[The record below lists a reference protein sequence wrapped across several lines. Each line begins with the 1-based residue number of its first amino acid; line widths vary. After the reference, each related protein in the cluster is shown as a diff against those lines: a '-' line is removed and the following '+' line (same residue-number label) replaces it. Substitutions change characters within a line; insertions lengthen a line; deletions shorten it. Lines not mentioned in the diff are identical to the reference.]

1 MAKWLNRKAKESK
14 ADAAGVPAPGAAVPP
29 APSVEAPSPDGMTVE
44 EQAPPQ
50 EPAEPDPGIIGIAPP
65 GQTVASVRPVDAIA
79 GSPPAFATSD
89 DMPSAA
95 PEKPILPRLY
105 IEFAEWWPI
114 LSQPSDYAEE
124 AAFYTK
130 LIEESCSAH
139 PSTVLE
145 LGSGGGSN
153 ASHMKARFRLTL
165 VDLSPGMIAVSS
177 RLNPE
182 CEHIQGDMRDIRLN
196 LEYDSVFVHDA
207 VSYISS
213 LEDLAR
219 VAATAFVHCRP
230 GGAALFCPDFTRETF
245 RQQVSTGGRDADGR
259 SLRYIEW
266 TRDPDPAD
274 STYTVDFAYML
285 LDRDGPVRVEPDSHV
300 MGLFSRE
307 EWLRI
312 LSEAGFEAKVVPFL
326 LSEAGSGDCGVV
338 VGLRPLPPLVPPPPP
353 PDPEPQV
360 SHDEPDAP
368 DGGHGDPADPFSIL
382 SQPTSIDWG
391 DQE

>member
-1 MAKWLNRKAKESK
+1 MAKWLNRKSKESK
-14 ADAAGVPAPGAAVPP
+14 ADAAEAPAPGAAAPP
-29 APSVEAPSPDGMTVE
+29 EPSVEAPLPAGMGIE
-44 EQAPPQ
+44 GQAPPQ
-50 EPAEPDPGIIGIAPP
+50 ETAEPGPGITEAAPP
-65 GQTVASVRPVDAIA
+65 GQTVEPVRPVDAIA
-79 GSPPAFATSD
+79 GSPPAVAPSA

-95 PEKPILPRLY
+95 PEKPILPRLFV
-105 IEFAEWWPI
+105 EFAEWWPI

-124 AAFYTK
+124 AAFYAK
-130 LIEESCSAH
+130 LIEGSCSAN
-139 PSTVLE
+139 PSVVLE

-207 VSYISS
+207 VSYMSS

-245 RQQVSTGGRDADGR
+245 RQRVSTGGHDADGR

-274 STYTVDFAYML
+274 STYTVDFAYMM
-285 LDRDGPVRVEPDSHV
+285 LDGDGPPRVEPDSHL
-300 MGLFSRE
+300 MGLFSGE

-312 LSEAGFEAKVVPFL
+312 LSEAGFEAKVVPFPH
-326 LSEAGSGDCGVV
+326 SEAGSGECGVFI
-338 VGLRPLPPLVPPPPP
+338 GLRPLPPLVPPPPDPSP
-353 PDPEPQV
+353 PVP
-360 SHDEPDAP
+360 HDGPDAP